1 MWVNSE
7 MSPNVMI
14 DYWLLHTFK
23 GTLYCTRRSM
33 SLHLRG
39 QQLRRSIGRK
49 ESFHQ
54 VLQRFNSH
62 TIALGTPKWAPFC
75 WGTPKH
81 DGRDVMWKNTIYII
95 EKVAKDLL
103 TQHFTVSY
111 MIFLLFLSDFNIIHN
126 APWTQT
132 YLLLSG
138 WSYSYLCFSS
148 SILYNQ
154 NRGNCNV
161 KNKTHDHFRKH
172 SS

>member
-1 MWVNSE
+1 MLWSIID
-7 MSPNVMI
+7 SPIHSKERCTVQ
-14 DYWLLHTFK
+14 DDRWAFTYVASSYADPLEGKKVFTRFSK
-23 GTLYCTRRSM
+23 GS
-33 SLHLRG
+33 
-39 QQLRRSIGRK
+39 
-49 ESFHQ
+49 
-54 VLQRFNSH
+54 RFNSH
-62 TIALGTPKWAPFC
+62 RIGLGIPKRAPFC
-75 WGTPKH
+75 LGTPKH